1 MKGDCQGE
9 EKVQKPTHCK
19 NTLLT
24 GGCSPGG
31 GEGHDGHE
39 GNGGQLHDGGGG
51 GGDGQD
57 ELN

>member
-1 MKGDCQGE
+1 ME

-51 GGDGQD
+51 GGDGQN